1 MKAVFYII
9 LFILT
14 MVFACNSKE
23 KEKFKEKQETSK
35 NQEFVKI
42 THKNDTILSYKYDCC
57 FIVSTKIIYPQKDSV
72 IKGAILLLH
81 GWNLPADEWCEKT
94 SLCEK
99 ALNQNYV
106 LIIPDY
112 SKSNYTLEIYP
123 QTIAN
128 YKKFPTLTWI
138 METQIPMIQKSM
150 ELLLPGQ
157 NTYVAGI
164 STGGRGAT
172 LLAYYKPEIFKAVA
186 SLSGDFDITKM
197 TDEYLYYSFLG
208 HYKDFPE
215 RWEKECFAYDCK
227 NFKTPIYIA
236 HGEADRVSPVEQSKA
251 MYDSIKLHQKNLK
264 IKVHFPKVAGHNYDY
279 WEYETD
285 NILEFFDEV
294 YQELPK

>member
-1 MKAVFYII
+1 
-9 LFILT
+9 